1 MSVIDIVLAA
11 LILFGLIRG
20 LFKGLFVEIASLLA
34 LVLGIY
40 GAIHF
45 SHFAAEF
52 LISRTEWD
60 EKTVNIVSFAITFII
75 IVIVIGLAGKALTKI
90 ADFAALG
97 LLNKLLGGLF
107 GGLKIALILSI
118 VLNLFD
124 SLNKTLPFI
133 NDEAIEES
141 ALYSPVKSIA
151 PLVFPYIIKV
161 ESEMTNDGEATNEI
175 N

>member
-1 MSVIDIVLAA
+1 MNVIDIVLGG
-11 LILFGLIRG
+11 LIIFGLIRG

-45 SHFAAEF
+45 SFYVAEF
-52 LISRTEWD
+52 LISRTEWN
-60 EKTVNIVSFAITFII
+60 EKTINIVAFVITFII
-75 IVIVIGLAGKALTKI
+75 IVVVIGLAGKALTKI

-118 VLNLFD
+118 VLHIFD
-124 SLNKTLPFI
+124 SLNRTLPFV
-133 NDEAIEES
+133 EETTIHES
-141 ALYSPVKSIA
+141 CLYKPIKDLA
-151 PLVFPYIIKV
+151 PMLFPYVIKADV
-161 ESEMTNDGEATNEI
+161 DLEEDTEEQP
-175 N
+175 

>member
-60 EKTVNIVSFAITFII
+60 EKTINIVAFAITFII

-97 LLNKLLGGLF
+97 LLNKLLGGVF

-118 VLNLFD
+118 VLNIFD
-124 SLNKTLPFI
+124 SLNRTLPFV
-133 NDEAIEES
+133 DEETVDDS
-141 ALYSPVKSIA
+141 ALYKPVKSIA
-151 PLVFPYIIKV
+151 PKVFPYIIKV
-161 ESEMTNDGEATNEI
+161 ESELTDEEQ
-175 N
+175 